1 MSSSNL
7 QTEGDSAI
15 VANDVKVL
23 DLTPAGVA
31 DDEHLRV
38 NLREAFGFVGLV
50 SGSALAEIARNEN
63 RACCVVT
70 TAATFA
76 FR

>member
-7 QTEGDSAI
+7 HTGGGTI
-15 VANDVKVL
+15 VADDTDIA
-23 DLTPAGVA
+23 DLTPPRIS
-31 DDEHLRV
+31 DDKSRRV
-38 NLREAFGFVGLV
+38 NLREEFGFVGYV
-50 SGSALAEIARNEN
+50 TGDALAEIARNES
-63 RACCVVT
+63 RACRVVT